1 MNYRKQKLA
10 FYRKLYLALLI
21 DQGQHNVPSLERA
34 TGMPRRTIQ
43 DCMNALSDIG
53 IIITFHKTGKRNN
66 DGIYQLLSWGP
77 IDQTWVQ
84 QEFKHIAEALG
95 AKYQSTPVASPRSPA
110 AIQMRRPVE
119 AVALQYA

>member
-21 DQGQHNVPSLERA
+21 DQGQHNVPSLERS

-43 DCMNALSDIG
+43 DCMNALADVGIDIE
-53 IIITFHKTGKRNN
+53 FHKTGKRNN

-77 IDQTWVQ
+77 IDPSWVQ
-84 QEFKHIAEALG
+84 QEFKHIAEALKI
-95 AKYQSTPVASPRSPA
+95 KYQSTAVANPRSPA
-110 AIQMRRPVE
+110 SLQISQPVT
-119 AVALQYA
+119 AVELHCA